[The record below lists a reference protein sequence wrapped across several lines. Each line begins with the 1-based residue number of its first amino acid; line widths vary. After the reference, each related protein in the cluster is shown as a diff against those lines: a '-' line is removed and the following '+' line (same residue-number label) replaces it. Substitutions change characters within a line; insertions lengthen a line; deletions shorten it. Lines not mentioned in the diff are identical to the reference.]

1 MNPTDLMELSSLV
14 RLSKG
19 HDVNHQS
26 LLLSSTKFN
35 KALVQGVGVCADNGS
50 DRWDTKPVGDLS
62 QGGRDRICHVDASDH
77 SIYLRCQN
85 APCDPLAFGG
95 RIMDQITHQLEGI

>member
-26 LLLSSTKFN
+26 LLLSSTKLD
-35 KALVQGVGVCADNGS
+35 KALVQGVGVCANNGS

-62 QGGRDRICHVDASDH
+62 QGGRDRVCHVDD
-77 SIYLRCQN
+77 YLVVERTVVVQPEFK
-85 APCDPLAFGG
+85 AVRRSSMELTLMTVLG
-95 RIMDQITHQLEGI
+95 